1 MRRTRHLS
9 DAGSRTS
16 FRRLGRDAALYSI
29 GVLLGRAVSFIMLP
43 VYTRYLSP
51 ADYGLISLLD
61 LAVDITAILFTAG
74 TTAGV
79 QRFYFKTNDPLE
91 RNRILSTAF
100 LLMLGLAS
108 SGAIALSIAS
118 PAIWR
123 YGLKGAGASWFI
135 IIAAA
140 NFALGVLVSMPQAVA
155 QTKQKAHFFVG
166 ISLLKLVL
174 QLSFNIFFIV
184 HLQVGP
190 VGLLWSTFL
199 TYVILGGF
207 LAAWLLRQ
215 TGVHF
220 DMRVVRELRRFGVP
234 YQVTWAGS
242 FLLTFGD
249 RFFLQAGPG
258 IATVGIYGMAY
269 QFGFLLQQL
278 GSTPFLNAWNPHRHQ
293 LVPLPRAER
302 DARYNRGFLYFNL
315 LLITVATGMAVFIRP
330 VLMVMT
336 TEPYHGAAR
345 LVPIILLAYVAEA
358 WMEVFRFGIDVSEK
372 TKYAPYATWITVAVV
387 LVLYAL
393 LIPRYG
399 AMGAAVA
406 TVLGFTLRASLV
418 FRWARRLWPISWSF
432 DRPLR
437 LLALGVAA
445 AITAWFVTPTS
456 LLMQVGAG
464 IGIMLVYAAVAWRL
478 VLGPNERAI
487 LAKFVRSP
495 AEAWAFATRES

>member
-1 MRRTRHLS
+1 MRGTRQLS
-9 DAGSRTS
+9 EAGSRTS

-79 QRFYFKTNDPLE
+79 QRFYFKTSDPLE
-91 RNRILSTAF
+91 RNKILSTSF
-100 LLMLGLAS
+100 LLMIGLAS
-108 SGAIALSIAS
+108 LGAVALSIAS

-123 YGLKGAGASWFI
+123 HGLKGAGASWFI

-155 QTKQKAHFFVG
+155 QTKQRATFFVA
-166 ISLLKLVL
+166 ISLVKLVL

-184 HLQVGP
+184 YLRLGP

-220 DMRVVRELRRFGVP
+220 DWRIVRDLRRFGVP

-293 LVPLPRAER
+293 LVPLPREER

-330 VLMVMT
+330 VIMVMT
-336 TEPYHGAAR
+336 TEPYHGAAQ
-345 LVPIILLAYVAEA
+345 LVPVILLAYIAEA

-387 LVLYAL
+387 LALYAI

-399 AMGAAVA
+399 AMGAAAA
-406 TVLGFTLRASLV
+406 TVLGFALRAVLV
-418 FRWARRLWPISWSF
+418 YHWARKLWPISWSF
-432 DRPLR
+432 DRPL
-437 LLALGVAA
+437 LVLGLGVAA
-445 AITAWFVTPTS
+445 AATAWFASPPG
-456 LLMQVGAG
+456 LLPQVGAG
-464 IGIMLVYAAVAWRL
+464 IAIMLVYSVVVWRV
-478 VLGPNERAI
+478 VLGSNDRAI
-487 LAKFVRSP
+487 LAKLLRSP
-495 AEAWAFATRES
+495 SEAWAFATRGS